1 MELIEAI
8 EKRMSVR
15 AYRPD
20 SVPRQVLEQVLTI
33 ASRAPSSVN
42 CQPWEFAVI
51 GGAVLDKIR
60 QANIE
65 KMRAGEKPRP
75 DYDAGP
81 TPRQTA
87 YHRRQVD
94 LAKQIFT
101 LMDISREDKAKR
113 QAWIER
119 GFRFFDAPAV
129 IIVMMDRMLP
139 VSGPLL
145 DLGSVMQT
153 ICLAALEYGLG
164 TCIEDQGI
172 QYTDA
177 IREFAGIPE
186 SKRMIIAIAIGYPD
200 WDFPANR
207 LRSEREPI
215 IETTRWYGL

>member
-8 EKRMSVR
+8 EKRVSVR

-20 SVPRQVLEQVLTI
+20 PVPRQVLEQVLTI

-42 CQPWEFAVI
+42 SQPWEFAVI
-51 GGAVLDKIR
+51 GGEVLDKIR
-60 QANIE
+60 QANIDR
-65 KMRAGEKPRP
+65 MRSGGKPCP
-75 DYDAGP
+75 DYDAGGA
-81 TPRQTA
+81 PRQTA

-94 LAKQIFT
+94 LARQIFT

-129 IIVMMDRMLP
+129 IIVMMDQMLP

-153 ICLAALEYGLG
+153 ICLAALEFGLG

-172 QYTDA
+172 QYPDA
-177 IREFAGIPE
+177 IRQYTGIPS
-186 SKRMIIAIAIGYPD
+186 SKLMIVAIAIGYPD
-200 WDFPANR
+200 WEFPANR

-215 IETTRWYGL
+215 TETTRWYGL